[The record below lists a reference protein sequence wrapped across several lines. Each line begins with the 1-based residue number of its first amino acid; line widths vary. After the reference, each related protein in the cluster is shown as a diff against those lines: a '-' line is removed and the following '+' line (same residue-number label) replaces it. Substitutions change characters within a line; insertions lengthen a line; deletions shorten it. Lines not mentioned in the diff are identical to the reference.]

1 MLAAKSVPGASART
15 ILIVDD
21 DRAVREV
28 LEEYLRDL
36 GYRVLIADSG
46 KAAIDV
52 MSTNRPDLVLSD
64 VTMPELDGIQL
75 CAWIKR
81 NENLKFTPVVLL
93 TAQSDLN
100 ARVTGLEAGADD
112 FFGKPFE
119 FVELRARIASLLHLR
134 GLHEELEKKNELLR
148 TLFGRYV
155 SEEIAADVV
164 NEPDRYLKLGGEKR
178 EVTVLFGD
186 LRGFTP
192 LSDGLD
198 PQDVVGILNAYLSTV
213 VESVFEGG
221 GTLDK
226 FRGDGV
232 MAVFGAPVAHSD
244 DAVRA
249 VRCAVDLQR
258 RLATLSFSKFPD
270 LKLHMG
276 IGINT
281 GIVVAGPIGSP
292 RRMDYTVVGSE
303 VNVAQRF
310 EADAGPGQILI
321 TGSTYAYVK
330 DMVRARE
337 LGSLRVRG
345 KADGVMAYDVIDVV

>member
-1 MLAAKSVPGASART
+1 MLPRT

-21 DRAVREV
+21 DPAVREV
-28 LEEYLRDL
+28 LEEYLGDL
-36 GYRVLIADSG
+36 GYRVLVADSG

-52 MSTNRPDLVLSD
+52 MTTSPPDLVLSD
-64 VTMPELDGIQL
+64 VSMPGLDGIQL

-81 NENLKFTPVVLL
+81 SESLRLTPVVLL
-93 TAQSDLN
+93 TAQSELN

-112 FFGKPFE
+112 FFAKPFE
-119 FVELRARIASLLHLR
+119 FVELRARITSLLHVR

-155 SEEIAADVV
+155 SEEIAAEVV
-164 NEPDRYLKLGGEKR
+164 REPDRYLTLGGEKR
-178 EVTVLFGD
+178 EATILFGD

-198 PQDVVGILNAYLSTV
+198 PQDVVDILNGYLTAV
-213 VESVFEGG
+213 VESVFAGG

-232 MAVFGAPVAHSD
+232 MAVFGAPVAHDD
-244 DAVRA
+244 DAARA

-258 RLATLSFSKFPD
+258 RLGALSFSRFPD
-270 LKLHMG
+270 LTLHMG

-281 GIVVAGPIGSP
+281 GVVVAGPIGSP

-303 VNVAQRF
+303 VNLAQRF

-330 DMVRARE
+330 DMVRVRE

-345 KADGVMAYDVIDVV
+345 KAEGVMAYDVIDVV